1 MTVHGSSSS
10 RTLRLVCG
18 CNSRAVLAKIRG
30 VVDGPREVEVDRALD
45 GVFLGEWRR
54 GFDEF
59 SEVLEASGQ
68 EPRDWFR
75 ANPGRLFSV
84 ATFSVR
90 CGRHGCD
97 RKVDGRT
104 DDLVELVRQ
113 ALAAGEHRVTLTHD
127 ALTAARRS
135 AD

>member
-1 MTVHGSSSS
+1 M
-10 RTLRLVCG
+10 CG

-90 CGRHGCD
+90 CGRSGCD

-113 ALAAGEHRVTLTHD
+113 SLAAGKSRVTLTHE
-127 ALTAARRS
+127 ALTAARQS
-135 AD
+135 AQS